1 MSPAKSPVAFAGL
14 GAMGFGMASHLVKSG
29 FPVIAYDIY
38 PPSIDKL
45 VAVGGRAAVTPR
57 VAVRDVDFLV
67 CMVPKIDD
75 AMDLLFDPASG
86 AVTSMRKN
94 ASLLITSTVAP
105 ADITML
111 LSRLEEAERSDI
123 HLLDCPVSGG
133 AGRAANGTLSIFAS
147 GHDAHLDTAH
157 PILECMSS
165 KLYRVPGGLGG
176 GSKAKL
182 IHQIFAGVNIAMA
195 SEAMGLAAMAG
206 LNTQQAFDKLSE
218 GDGSSWMFCN
228 RVPHMLDPSLPP
240 YSAIAII
247 KKDVA
252 IITKTIREYSF
263 RLPLLEKSE
272 ELYQECSNS
281 GWEREDDC
289 AVVRLYMPGQPELVA
304 EHAKSWQGHD
314 QPRMSI
320 NEIESLMTG
329 VHLAVINEAMRFCER
344 LGIDTDLMFD
354 IVSNAAGSS
363 AAFTKYFQRMQK
375 DAWLLRS
382 IPGVIDLRDRLVGS
396 SHCHYH
402 RCTDM
407 LQASARAKASDLGYK
422 MDLSSIARRTFQDQL
437 S

>member
-1 MSPAKSPVAFAGL
+1 MQFFFLCSSGFTTIVWPFISLVRFDLSCAMSSARPAVAFAGL
-14 GAMGFGMASHLVKSG
+14 GAMGFGMASHLMKSG

-45 VAVGGRAAVTPR
+45 VGVGGRAAATPR

-94 ASLLITSTVAP
+94 ASLLMTSTVAP

-111 LSRLEEAERSDI
+111 LSRLRGAERSDI
-123 HLLDCPVSGG
+123 RLVDCPVSGG

-147 GHDAHLDTAH
+147 GNDAHLHTAQS
-157 PILECMSS
+157 ILGCMSS
-165 KLYRVPGGLGG
+165 KLYRIPGGLGG

-206 LNTQQAFDKLSE
+206 LNTLQAFEKLSK

-240 YSAIAII
+240 YSAVTII

-252 IITKTIREYSF
+252 IITKTIREYNF
-263 RLPLLEKSE
+263 RLPLLERSE
-272 ELYQECSNS
+272 ELYQDCSAL

-289 AVVRLYMPGQPELVA
+289 VVARLYMPGQPNLVA
-304 EHAKSWQGHD
+304 EHAKSWEGHD

-320 NEIESLMTG
+320 DDIESLMMG
-329 VHLAVINEAMRFCER
+329 VHLAVINEAMVFCER
-344 LGIDTDLMFD
+344 LEIDTDLMFD

-363 AAFTKYFQRMQK
+363 AVFLKYFQQMQK
-375 DAWLLRS
+375 DAWFLRLV
-382 IPGVIDLRDRLVGS
+382 PGVNDLRDRLVGS
-396 SHCHYH
+396 SHCRHQP
-402 RCTDM
+402 CTDM
-407 LQASARAKASDLGYK
+407 L
-422 MDLSSIARRTFQDQL
+422 
-437 S
+437 

>member
-1 MSPAKSPVAFAGL
+1 MSSTKPMVAFAGL

-29 FPVIAYDIY
+29 FPVLAYDIY

-45 VAVGGRAAVTPR
+45 VAVGGKAAATPQD
-57 VAVRDVDFLV
+57 AVRDVDFLV

-75 AMDLLFDPASG
+75 AMHLLFDPASG
-86 AVTSMRKN
+86 AVPSMRKN
-94 ASLLITSTVAP
+94 ASLLMTSTVAP
-105 ADITML
+105 ADILML
-111 LSRLEEAERSDI
+111 LSRLKEAERSDVRLI
-123 HLLDCPVSGG
+123 DCPVSGG

-147 GHDAHLDTAH
+147 GNDAHLDTTQS
-157 PILECMSS
+157 ILDCMSS

-195 SEAMGLAAMAG
+195 SEAMSLAAMAG
-206 LNTQQAFDKLSE
+206 LNTQQAFDKLSQ

-228 RVPHMLDPSLPP
+228 RAPHMLDPSLPP
-240 YSAIAII
+240 YSAVAII

-252 IITKTIREYSF
+252 IISKTIGEYDF
-263 RLPLLEKSE
+263 RLPLLARSE
-272 ELYQECSNS
+272 ELYQDCSAL

-289 AVVRLYMPGQPELVA
+289 VVVRLYLPGQPNLVA
-304 EHAKSWQGHD
+304 EHAKSWKGQD

-320 NEIESLMTG
+320 DEIESLMIG
-329 VHLAVINEAMRFCER
+329 VHLAVINEAMCFCEK

-363 AAFTKYFQRMQK
+363 AVFVKHFQQMQE

-382 IPGVIDLRDRLVGS
+382 VPGVFDLRDRLVS
-396 SHCHYH
+396 SSLCHYKC
-402 RCTDM
+402 CTDM
-407 LQASARAKASDLGYK
+407 L
-422 MDLSSIARRTFQDQL
+422 
-437 S
+437 

>member
-1 MSPAKSPVAFAGL
+1 MPSPSPAVAFAGL

-29 FPVIAYDIY
+29 FLVIAYDIY
-38 PPSIDKL
+38 PPSVDKL
-45 VAVGGRAAVTPR
+45 VLVGGRAAATPR

-94 ASLLITSTVAP
+94 STLLMTSTVAP
-105 ADITML
+105 ADITFL

-123 HLLDCPVSGG
+123 HLIDCPVSGG

-147 GHDAHLDTAH
+147 GDDAHLDTAS

-206 LNTQQAFDKLSE
+206 LNTRQAFDKLSE
-218 GDGSSWMFCN
+218 GEGSSWMFCN
-228 RVPHMLDPSLPP
+228 RAPHMLDPSLPP

-252 IITKTIREYSF
+252 IITKTIREYNF
-263 RLPLLEKSE
+263 RLPLLERSE
-272 ELYQECSNS
+272 ELYQDCSAL

-289 AVVRLYMPGQPELVA
+289 VVVRLYMPGQPNLVA
-304 EHAKSWQGHD
+304 EHAKSWKGHD
-314 QPRMSI
+314 EPYMSI
-320 NEIESLMTG
+320 DDIESLMMG
-329 VHLAVINEAMRFCER
+329 VHMVVANEAMRFCER

-363 AAFTKYFQRMQK
+363 AVFMKYFQRMQK

-382 IPGVIDLRDRLVGS
+382 VPGVADLRDRLVGS
-396 SHCHYH
+396 SHCHH
-402 RCTDM
+402 PRCTDM
-407 LQASARAKASDLGYK
+407 L
-422 MDLSSIARRTFQDQL
+422 
-437 S
+437 